1 MEDIIDLIAT
11 GASPNEISVAIKDT
25 IFSKASERIDSFKP
39 YVASSMFEN
48 EDEIDQEVETSME
61 EE

>member
-11 GASPNEISVAIKDT
+11 GASPNQISLTIKDT
-25 IFSKASERIDSFKP
+25 IFSKAAERIDSFKP
-39 YVASSMFEN
+39 YVAASMFET
-48 EDEIDQEVETSME
+48 EDEIDQEVETSTE